1 MPRGLGFA
9 TATTSA
15 AFFPHCEQRSRNAS
29 TLRVNDHPTKRSK
42 FPGVVQCGLEYPNL
56 RDLTLIYPTAG
67 AELMTVEF
75 TYRSHPLRCSI
86 SGWKTARAAIVGE
99 DGHVAAVLQRM

>member
-29 TLRVNDHPTKRSK
+29 TSRVNHHPTKRSK
-42 FPGVVQCGLEYPNL
+42 FP
-56 RDLTLIYPTAG
+56 A
-67 AELMTVEF
+67 
-75 TYRSHPLRCSI
+75 RSCNADWSTRI
-86 SGWKTARAAIVGE
+86 SGTSLLSIQQPARS
-99 DGHVAAVLQRM
+99 